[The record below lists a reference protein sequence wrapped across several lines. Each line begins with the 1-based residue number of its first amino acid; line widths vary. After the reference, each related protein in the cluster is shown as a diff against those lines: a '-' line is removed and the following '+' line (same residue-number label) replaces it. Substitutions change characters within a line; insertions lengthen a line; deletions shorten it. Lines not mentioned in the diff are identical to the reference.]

1 MKRNT
6 HYESIF
12 CGESLNLITS
22 TIHFQWTWFFLSV
35 DGQRDR
41 SLTEMNPKM
50 TLHFGSDG
58 VSITD
63 KYKEMTSL

>member
-1 MKRNT
+1 MKV
-6 HYESIF
+6 F
-12 CGESLNLITS
+12 FVVNLITS